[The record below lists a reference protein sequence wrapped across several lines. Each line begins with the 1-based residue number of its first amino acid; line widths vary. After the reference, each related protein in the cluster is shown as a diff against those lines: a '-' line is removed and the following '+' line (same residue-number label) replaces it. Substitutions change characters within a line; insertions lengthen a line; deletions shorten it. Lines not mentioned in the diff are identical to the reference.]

1 MIALYSHVWLIWTML
16 HRHFT
21 SNSSFKYQP
30 TPSAAKKILK
40 IVCAAIE
47 AFLGFW
53 LPSNSMHGLF
63 KRFCMGVIH
72 EIPVLTPFS
81 FTLLPPKSNI
91 FFKFFL
97 KKSSNSILFWMNSAC
112 LNTSWLD
119 SMIKIHIFSIRF
131 PGWGWELWSQ
141 KKKLFFSTKWKNKLS
156 IFLTSG
162 FSYANLTL
170 CSPQPSA

>member
-1 MIALYSHVWLIWTML
+1 MAWYLLSKSIKSLKKKIWVCETQRAHPRNFISARSAGLSISGCMIALYSHVWLIWTML

-72 EIPVLTPFS
+72 EIPVLTPLS
-81 FTLLPPKSNI
+81 FTLLPPKSNV
-91 FFKFFL
+91 FFFL
-97 KKSSNSILFWMNSAC
+97 KKSSNGKQEN
-112 LNTSWLD
+112 D
-119 SMIKIHIFSIRF
+119 
-131 PGWGWELWSQ
+131 
-141 KKKLFFSTKWKNKLS
+141 
-156 IFLTSG
+156 
-162 FSYANLTL
+162 
-170 CSPQPSA
+170 